1 MDCAGKHRQ
10 YGVMYSFVKSANLD
24 SWTNKQLQFIQRG
37 GNARAL
43 EYLRKCGAISA
54 TNKTIDYKSPIVQ
67 KYKEMLTAEVEGEG
81 AGFHK
86 QIVHE

>member
-24 SWTNKQLQFIQRG
+24 SWTKRQVMFMLKGGILINKL

-54 TNKTIDYKSPIVQ
+54 VNKTIDYKSAIVQ
-67 KYKEMLTAEVEGEG
+67 KYK
-81 AGFHK
+81 
-86 QIVHE
+86 